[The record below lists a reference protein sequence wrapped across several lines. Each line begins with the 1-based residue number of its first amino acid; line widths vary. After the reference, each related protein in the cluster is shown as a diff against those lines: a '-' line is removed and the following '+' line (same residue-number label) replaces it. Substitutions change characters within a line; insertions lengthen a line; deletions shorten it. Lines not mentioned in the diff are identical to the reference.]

1 MEAMRYTVGG
11 KDFELRHHGVKG
23 MRWGIRRYQNKDG
36 SLTPAGKKRYYDTP
50 ELNSQKSD
58 MQAAKSVRKESA
70 RAWNKASNR
79 YSNVPTAK
87 NREAL
92 LDAQK
97 KYQFDDATY
106 RRAKLKYD
114 TNKEVAR
121 IQDKGVEFKKK
132 SKHRLDLEEKYK
144 KLGMDDA
151 QAEAAANN
159 RIRTERILAATAGL
173 TIAAAA
179 AYATNK
185 VVKNRVD
192 GIIKAGESL
201 QRIEMQDTGGKLHEV
216 FYVAQGKHDTKR
228 YYNLLG
234 ATRQKQT
241 GEAYV
246 MKLMAQKDVKV
257 ASKDKCR
264 KVFDELMKTDP
275 DFKKAVGKHVPNIGS
290 LGKKAQYDR
299 FNQALVEMRNQGP
312 DKAFYAKL
320 KAAGYGAIQD
330 INDMKFSGYAAKNPL
345 IVFDNS
351 SGNIGVKSV
360 KKIAEDLGQ
369 KGSKEL
375 GKAMGETLVK
385 EGLEKYGPLSVVAV
399 TGAAAYTY
407 KSDPTKQVKQQGG
420 TSKWR

>member
-1 MEAMRYTVGG
+1 MEST
-11 KDFELRHHGVKG
+11 ELYHYGVLG
-23 MRWGIRRYQNKDG
+23 MKLGVRRFQKKDG

-50 ELNSQKSD
+50 ELNAQKAEMKS
-58 MQAAKSVRKESA
+58 AKRA
-70 RAWNKASNR
+70 RNIARNDWNNSHG
-79 YSNVPTAK
+79 YQQYAK
-87 NREAL
+87 N
-92 LDAQK
+92 QK
-97 KYQFDDATY
+97 RYLAANAEY
-106 RRAKLKYD
+106 NRAKLKYQ

-121 IQDKGVEFKKK
+121 IREKGIEFKKK

-144 KLGMDDA
+144 KLGMDDEQA
-151 QAEAAANN
+151 QAAANN
-159 RIRTERILAATAGL
+159 RIRTEKILAVTAGL

-179 AYATNK
+179 AYTTNK
-185 VVKNRVD
+185 IVKNRID
-192 GIIKAGESL
+192 GVIKAGENL

-246 MKLMAQKDVKV
+246 MKLMASKDVKV

-264 KVFDELMKTDP
+264 KVFNELMKTDP
-275 DFKKAVGKHVPNIGS
+275 DFKKAVGLHVPGIGGLS
-290 LGKKAQYDR
+290 KKAQYDR

-360 KKIAEDLGQ
+360 KKIAEDLGRA
-369 KGSKEL
+369 GSKEL

-385 EGLEKYGPLSVVAV
+385 EALETYGPLSVVAV

-407 KSDPTKQVKQQGG
+407 KADPTKQVQQQGG
-420 TSKWR
+420 TLKWR